1 MTMHY
6 RTTVSAGEGF
16 DFVISDGSMDRH
28 GTRINP
34 RGWDLSTFLRN
45 PIALWAHGRDPAR
58 GTVPIGRWENLR
70 VEGDEFKGS
79 LVLSDEGKSTFVDEL
94 RHLVQ
99 QGILRAVSV
108 GMDYIKEGKR
118 GGPWEIERAGL
129 REVSLV
135 AVGSN
140 TNALAMARSLHISES
155 TLRTVFAEHGD
166 QDLRDVSAPGEKAV
180 STPNKAR
187 AIAGH
192 PPLSKDKPMKT
203 LSQRIEDAQ
212 TDLTAKKDR
221 LVELT
226 NADSLDNDAIEEL
239 NEHIDVGER
248 TLANLKASEA
258 KIGINAQRDILPAP
272 GVNRR
277 PLGFPQREISGL
289 DLLIR
294 SAVVRSCSLW
304 TGEAVEA
311 VAEKR
316 YPGHEA
322 TLALS
327 RAAAPLATTG
337 NAGFVAELQQ
347 TSYAAL
353 VDALRGK
360 SIYPTLR
367 DRGMAMSFDVAG
379 TAYIPSLT
387 AGGANGSF
395 FAEGSP
401 MRVGRITTAATT
413 MTSRKMGVIIPF
425 SREAAKRST
434 PNLES
439 LVRRAIIDD
448 TAAILDSHLLDA
460 VAGDTVRPA
469 GLLNGVS
476 ATAVGYGGGD
486 YEAVI
491 ADFKALLAP
500 FITANAADGITVI
513 MNPSQGLSLDLM
525 VGPDGKLGD
534 WFGKLSSRVSIVES
548 THATAGRLIAIRNS
562 DLAVAMGDAPDFEIS
577 NQATIH
583 MEDSSPEAISTAGSP
598 NVVAAPVRSFFQT
611 DSMGV
616 RMVMDVSWKMVRAG
630 MVRWIDGV
638 SW

>member
-6 RTTVSAGEGF
+6 RATVSAGEGF

-34 RGWDLSTFLRN
+34 NGWDLRSFLAN
-45 PIALWAHGRDPAR
+45 PVALWSHGQDPIR
-58 GTVPIGRWENLR
+58 GRVPIGRWENLR
-70 VEGDEFKGS
+70 VEGERLMGRLVMAAEGTSQFVNELRS
-79 LVLSDEGKSTFVDEL
+79 LVT
-94 RHLVQ
+94 

-108 GMDYIKEGKR
+108 GFEDPKQGKP
-118 GGPWEIERAGL
+118 GGRYEIERAGL

-140 TNALAMARSLHISES
+140 MNALQLARSLDISES
-155 TLRTVFAEHGD
+155 TIRTVFAEHGETGR
-166 QDLRDVSAPGEKAV
+166 RDVSTPGKNAV
-180 STPNKAR
+180 TSPENARST
-187 AIAGH
+187 AGL
-192 PPLSKDKPMKT
+192 PTQPKVKPMTT
-203 LSQRIEDAQ
+203 LSQRIEALEAGILANRD
-212 TDLTAKKDR
+212 K
-221 LVELT
+221 LVEL
-226 NADSLDNDAIEEL
+226 NAAEAFDQAAVDEL
-239 NEHIDVGER
+239 NARIDADVSE
-248 TLANLKASEA
+248 LASRKASEA
-258 KIGINAQRDILPAP
+258 KIGLNAQREHLPAP
-272 GVNRR
+272 SVNRR
-277 PLGFPQREISGL
+277 PLGFPQRDIGGL
-289 DLLIR
+289 DLLVR

-311 VAEKR
+311 IAEKR

-337 NAGFVAELQQ
+337 TAGFVAELQQ

-360 SIYPTLR
+360 SIYPVLR
-367 DRGMAMSFDVAG
+367 DRGMGMSFDAAG

-395 FAEGSP
+395 FAEGTP

-448 TAAILDSHLLDA
+448 TAAVLDSHLLDA

-469 GLLNGVS
+469 GLLNGVV
-476 ATAVGYGGGD
+476 ATASGYGGAD

-513 MNPSQGLSLDLM
+513 MNPSQGLALDLM

-583 MEDSSPEAISTAGSP
+583 MEDTSPLEIVSATGPTTA
-598 NVVAAPVRSFFQT
+598 NPVRSFFQT

-616 RMVMDVSWKMVRAG
+616 RMVMDVSWKMVRSG
-630 MVRWIDGV
+630 MVRWIDGT